1 VTIHLSVSQS
11 RRLAVEM
18 PVGNPFD
25 GPLFGKKTMPVVA
38 IAAAASSFAAG
49 AAMMTAAGA
58 TMSSMIIGGAMAV
71 GGALTIVGTVT
82 GNAKLTKIGGILGMV
97 GFGAGLVTQT
107 LPGMANAA
115 GAAAGTEAAA
125 NAGAADAA
133 GQATGQSGAAN
144 AAGAGADVAT
154 SGVETFAVETPT
166 ASTMPVGGAA
176 PRGMT
181 DVQASAFAKQA
192 APNSLADVANHAPMA
207 TNTSALNQQTLDP
220 GAMNVGTDAGGTMQ
234 ASFSDAGFDAQ
245 NGFSPGWTGANS
257 AQPIPPSDPSMLSKL
272 QTWAKENP
280 QMAKMAWDG
289 IGGLAS
295 NLVMSDKDKAM
306 MEAYR
311 QQVVEAKRRALWA
324 DGRMA

>member
-1 VTIHLSVSQS
+1 LTIHLSVSQS

-18 PVGNPFD
+18 PVGDPFD

-38 IAAAASSFAAG
+38 IAAAAASFATG
-49 AAMMTAAGA
+49 VGMMTAAGA
-58 TMSSMIIGGAMAV
+58 TLGSMVIGGAMAA
-71 GGALTIVGTVT
+71 GAALTIVGTVT

-115 GAAAGTEAAA
+115 GAAGTETAV
-125 NAGAADAA
+125 NAGADAA
-133 GQATGQSGAAN
+133 AGEAAGQSGAAN
-144 AAGAGADVAT
+144 AAGANAADATT

-192 APNSLADVANHAPMA
+192 APNSLAEAASQSPMA
-207 TNTSALNQQTLDP
+207 TNTSALNTQTLDP

-234 ASFSDAGFDAQ
+234 ASFSDAGFDAKH
-245 NGFSPGWTGANS
+245 GLSPDWTGANS
-257 AQPIPPSDPSMLSKL
+257 APPIPPSDPSMLSKL

-311 QQVVEAKRRALWA
+311 QQVVEAKRRSLWA